1 MTKPQIW
8 TAAFLLLFIIL
19 FVLGRIT
26 NEDSFLRS
34 SPEMNL
40 TPPPDEETQ
49 RKDLSGED
57 LFAVFGCVDCHGAD
71 LKGTKMGPALQK
83 ISENFGRDQLINYLR
98 NPSSFM
104 NTERFQK
111 YRKQFPQMLMP
122 SFNNKDVKDLGKIAD
137 YLLTK

>member
-26 NEDSFLRS
+26 NEDSFLRR
-34 SPEMNL
+34 SPEMNM
-40 TPPPDEETQ
+40 TPPSDDEMQT
-49 RKDLSGED
+49 KNLSGEEM
-57 LFAVFGCVDCHGAD
+57 FNTFGCVNCHGVD
-71 LKGTKMGPALQK
+71 LNGTAKGPKLQN
-83 ISENFGRDQLINYLR
+83 ISSNFSRDKLIAYLR

-111 YRKQFPQMLMP
+111 YRKQYPQMMMP
-122 SFNNKDVKDLGKIAD
+122 GFGNKNIKDLGKLAD
-137 YLLTK
+137 FLLTK